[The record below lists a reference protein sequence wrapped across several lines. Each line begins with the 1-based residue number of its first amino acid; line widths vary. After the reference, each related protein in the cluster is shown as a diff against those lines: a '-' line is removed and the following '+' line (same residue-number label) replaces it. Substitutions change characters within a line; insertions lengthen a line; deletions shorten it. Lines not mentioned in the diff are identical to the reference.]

1 MAELFW
7 PSRARLAVSGLLVV
21 VSAGLTVESLLL
33 SKPVFDQ
40 ARCCPD
46 PELLAWLV
54 AAMTGL
60 TALGEGVPPSDYE
73 TPG

>member
-1 MAELFW
+1 M
-7 PSRARLAVSGLLVV
+7 